1 MREQRRFSA
10 AFKRQVV
17 GELLG
22 GGCTLAQLSRRHDVS
37 SGLILY
43 WKKRYEEA
51 GLAEG
56 PSQSE
61 KRFLARIAELERM
74 VGRLTMENELLKKAV
89 EYSARRRK
97 EHHRSPPRLWQP
109 REGVRSDGAFAQHLL
124 LSGEAEIVGGQEG
137 GSRSE
142 RSD

>member
-1 MREQRRFSA
+1 MREQRSFSA

-51 GLAEG
+51 GLEG

-74 VGRLTMENELLKKAV
+74 VGRLTMENEVLKKAV
-89 EYSARRRK
+89 EYTARRRK
-97 EHHRSPPRLWQP
+97 ELSSPITAKTLAASR
-109 REGVRSDGAFAQHLL
+109 GGAK
-124 LSGEAEIVGGQEG
+124 
-137 GSRSE
+137 
-142 RSD
+142 

>member
-1 MREQRRFSA
+1 MRERRSHSA
-10 AFKRQVV
+10 AFKREVV

-22 GGCTLAQLSRRHDVS
+22 GGSTLAQLSRRHDVS

-61 KRFLARIAELERM
+61 KRSLARIAELERM

-97 EHHRSPPRLWQP
+97 EHSSPITAKTLAASR
-109 REGVRSDGAFAQHLL
+109 GGAK
-124 LSGEAEIVGGQEG
+124 
-137 GSRSE
+137 
-142 RSD
+142 

>member
-1 MREQRRFSA
+1 MREQRSFSA

-43 WKKRYEEA
+43 LKKRDEEA
-51 GLAEG
+51 DWVEEG

-61 KRFLARIAELERM
+61 TRFLARIAELERM
-74 VGRLTMENELLKKAV
+74 VGRLTMENEVLKKAV
-89 EYSARRRK
+89 EYTARRRK
-97 EHHRSPPRLWQP
+97 ELSSPITAKSLAASR
-109 REGVRSDGAFAQHLL
+109 GGAK
-124 LSGEAEIVGGQEG
+124 
-137 GSRSE
+137 
-142 RSD
+142 